1 MSYDNFGWVI
11 LSHTMLCHLK
21 GILSGQE
28 EGNIGS
34 WLCRLSFSLTIKKY
48 ELTGMLCKMCKYFHV
63 KFKCNTL

>member
-11 LSHTMLCHLK
+11 LSHRILSHLK
-21 GILSGQE
+21 GILLGQE

-34 WLCRLSFSLTIKKY
+34 WHCRLTIKQY
-48 ELTGMLCKMCKYFHV
+48 ELTGMLCKMCKCLHI